1 MKLRNR
7 LLALFCLLVFI
18 AFGVFFFRTWVV
30 QKPFGIIVF
39 LSDGLSTNTLT
50 AARLYEGGGSN
61 RLTSEQFARL
71 ALVRNDAND
80 FAVPDAAAA
89 ASAIATGVKVNNR
102 SIAMDPNGKMLQSI
116 LALARESGRATGL
129 VTTGNLTDAT
139 PAAFYAHT
147 TDPNDEEAIA
157 EQFLGEAMVDIAL
170 GGGLS
175 RFTPESKGGRRTD
188 GRDLWLELRGKGYA
202 PVRTKAELENMPTFL
217 SGPLVGI
224 FADET
229 LAYSSEVESGSQQ
242 PSLSDMVRR
251 AIEFLQT
258 NRSGYLLVV
267 DCASISRAAQANDG
281 DRVLSETLE
290 FDRALALARRYAGDQ
305 TLIVAVGK
313 QDVGG
318 MTLNGYPLRDDRG
331 VALLGTNASGY
342 PSITW
347 STGPAGAPSSDEPT
361 PEPTPA
367 AEGQPTPPPARPA
380 RSEPAAYEAPHAI
393 HSARDMILIGSG
405 PGSEPINGFMDNT
418 AVFGILRN
426 QL

>member
-61 RLTSEQFARL
+61 RLTVEQFSRL

-102 SIAMDPNGKMLQSI
+102 AIAVDPNGKMLQSI

-129 VTTGNLTDAT
+129 VTTGHLTAAT

-147 TDPNDEEAIA
+147 TDPNDEDAIA
-157 EQFLGEAMVDIAL
+157 EQFLSEAMVDIAL
-170 GGGLS
+170 GGGLDH
-175 RFTPESKGGRRTD
+175 FTPESKGGKRTD

-224 FADET
+224 FSNEH

-267 DCASISRAAQANDG
+267 DCAAIARAAQANDG

-290 FDRALALARRYAGDQ
+290 FDRALALARRYAGEQ
-305 TLIVAVGK
+305 TLVIAVGK

-347 STGPAGAPSSDEPT
+347 STGPAGSPGEAT
-361 PEPTPA
+361 PEPPVPAPGQPA
-367 AEGQPTPPPARPA
+367 APPARPA
-380 RSEPAAYEAPHAI
+380 PNRPPMKRRTPFI
-393 HSARDMILIGSG
+393 P
-405 PGSEPINGFMDNT
+405 PGI
-418 AVFGILRN
+418 
-426 QL
+426 